1 MAHHQ
6 QLLDWIENELVNQ
19 TLHLG
24 DELPDDKELTQRVGM
39 SHNHVRE
46 SLKHCEEIGVLKLYE
61 GRKKSIIGVLV
72 REPAISAGPAI
83 GLYLAGSRS
92 PRQDLLTTCLLLEN
106 FALAGPEYDSTAF
119 VELDRILD
127 ELQEHAGSLTDFHE
141 READFHI
148 QLGRLSGNPLISA
161 LLATLRDAMIEAR
174 FELVSQVPLWSAT
187 ATRLV
192 MEYRAITDAARSGD
206 PALAQTLLR
215 ATLQDRFTE
224 AGHPLHLEEPQQG
237 DLTDAQF
244 TLKPLDAELLELAT
258 GAQGGSLDPH
268 LYQALFTIQPKDASA
283 DSQPQDA
290 QAHGTSA
297 PEEDCASEQSPSEQS
312 PEAPSSPA
320 LQPSP
325 AESRKFPGTV
335 GPAVRAVTTPPVPTA
350 QLSSAEAADS
360 ASDQQSLEAKLR
372 AEEERLDAL
381 EASASSGAKD
391 AAGDPP
397 VTHPVREKT
406 EKADTSSGEQGPPH
420 GAKAQ
425 KRTSSWSRIKRFDPV
440 KYFGFSQQN
449 QRPSQDKIGQ
459 AQAGEGAPD
468 SPADDEPVET
478 ADLLE
483 AVGAEQPSPPAE
495 SLSALREGYEY
506 AHDEQASGSN
516 PLDDGNSDGLEPAT
530 TTPLAREQEPQ
541 SKALVKKS
549 SRRKK
554 RRR

>member
-39 SHNHVRE
+39 SHNHMRE

-72 REPAISAGPAI
+72 CEPATSAGPAI
-83 GLYLAGSRS
+83 GLYLASSRS
-92 PRQDLLTTCLLLEN
+92 PRHDLLTTCLLLEN

-119 VELDRILD
+119 MELDRILD
-127 ELQEHAGSLTDFHE
+127 ELQEHTGSLTDFHE
-141 READFHI
+141 YEADFHI

-224 AGHPLHLEEPQQG
+224 AGHALHLEDPQQG

-244 TLKPLDAELLELAT
+244 TLKPLDVESLELT
-258 GAQGGSLDPH
+258 PGTQSGSLDPR
-268 LYQALFTIQPKDASA
+268 LYQALFTIQPKEASA
-283 DSQPQDA
+283 HSPAHGSPPQD
-290 QAHGTSA
+290 TPA
-297 PEEDCASEQSPSEQS
+297 PEDDRASEQP
-312 PEAPSSPA
+312 PEASSPA
-320 LQPSP
+320 DQPTP
-325 AESRKFPGTV
+325 PESRKLPGTV
-335 GPAVRAVTTPPVPTA
+335 GPAVHAITTPPVPPT
-350 QLSSAEAADS
+350 QLSTTEAADS
-360 ASDQQSLEAKLR
+360 VSDPQSLEAKLR

-381 EASASSGAKD
+381 EASASGDTKD
-391 AAGDPP
+391 AAGSPP
-397 VTHPVREKT
+397 VTQSITEKT
-406 EKADTSSGEQGPPH
+406 DKADTPLGEQSSPQT
-420 GAKAQ
+420 AKAQ
-425 KRTSSWSRIKRFDPV
+425 NRTSSWSRMKRFDPI
-440 KYFGFSQQN
+440 KYFGFSQPN
-449 QRPSQDKIGQ
+449 QRSSQGGAGQ
-459 AQAGEGAPD
+459 ARAGEEAPD
-468 SPADDEPVET
+468 SPMSDDSVEAT
-478 ADLLE
+478 DLLE
-483 AVGAEQPSPPAE
+483 AMGEEQPSSPAE

-506 AHDEQASGSN
+506 ADDEEALGDD
-516 PLDDGNSDGLEPAT
+516 PLDGASSESSEPAST
-530 TTPLAREQEPQ
+530 AQLIPEQEPQ
-541 SKALVKKS
+541 GNALVKKS